1 MSSVSGSTSSDPTRP
16 TASLADYTRSA
27 WRRRYVVAGGV
38 LLGLL
43 AGLLLLPRILP
54 TNARYLASVQMD
66 VRPITLSDAGSR
78 QADRGATPVLV
89 PDVQAVQAV
98 IDDLGPAAAR
108 LRPLKGQPRAE
119 WASKL
124 DAAFAA
130 TPISGSTEFTVTYAD
145 DDPTLAGRALK
156 TYVKSYTERRNSRYN
171 VQLTAVRQPRQREI
185 ASLQQRFQALS
196 RQANAEKRASANGTA
211 APGTEA
217 QLTQLVNE
225 LSSKNTQ
232 LDDID
237 TQAAL
242 LGTPTT
248 FGDPVN
254 VDPQS
259 NPAGRGVALAIG
271 MLLGLLGGIGAA
283 FVVEAYAP
291 KVLSADDVETATD
304 LTVIADVP
312 FLPRRQRRKGVA
324 VLERPFSPT
333 AEGYRRLVGA
343 LERRGLGSTVKV
355 LAILSAD
362 AHEGKSTVAVNLAHV
377 LARLGRNVVLVSS
390 DLRRPGIEKLLDLPG
405 SDGLAGYLEGER
417 NDLASLFVSVSDNLV
432 VLPAGASSSNPAEL
446 LATKQVG
453 AMLKLL
459 RATGMIVILDTPP
472 ARWSADAISLAGAA
486 DAALLVVRS
495 GRAST
500 KSIREVAE
508 GLRREGLRTLGSLL
522 LGSKTPKLTRLI
534 RYGHYASQ
542 EGYSE
547 SIAARVRSVP
557 APPDGGRQDPAS
569 LALPLRKN
577 GEHPAEAR
585 PPAGAERPGNRKAL
599 GGAPPRK

>member
-1 MSSVSGSTSSDPTRP
+1 MSSMSGPTTSDPNRAS
-16 TASLADYTRSA
+16 ASLADYTRSA
-27 WRRRYVVAGGV
+27 WRRKYLVTAGV
-38 LLGLL
+38 LLGLV

-54 TNARYLASVQMD
+54 SNAKYLASVQMD
-66 VRPITLSDAGSR
+66 VRSVNLSDAGDR
-78 QADRGATPVLV
+78 QVDRGATPVLV

-98 IDDLGPAAAR
+98 ISDLGPAAAR
-108 LRPLKGQPRAE
+108 LKPLRGQPKAQWVSR
-119 WASKL
+119 L
-124 DAAFAA
+124 NAALQAA
-130 TPISGSTEFTVTYAD
+130 PIPGTTQFTVSYAD
-145 DDPTLAGRALK
+145 DDPVLAERVLTRYAE
-156 TYVKSYTERRNSRYN
+156 TYATRRNSRYN
-171 VQLTAVRQPRQREI
+171 KQLTVIRMPRVRQIQGLTQLVQR
-185 ASLQQRFQALS
+185 LS
-196 RQANAEKRASANGTA
+196 QQANAERSRSPNGTA
-211 APGTEA
+211 SPGTEA
-217 QLTQLVNE
+217 QL
-225 LSSKNTQ
+225 SFNTTLLTNKQ
-232 LDDID
+232 AELDDID
-237 TQAAL
+237 KRAAL

-248 FGDPVN
+248 LNEPIN
-254 VDPQS
+254 VEPQS

-271 MLLGLLGGIGAA
+271 LLLGLLGGIGAA
-283 FVVEAYAP
+283 FVAEAYAP
-291 KVLSADDVETATD
+291 KVLSADDVESATD

-312 FLPRRQRRKGVA
+312 HLPRRQRRKGVA

-343 LERRGLGSTVKV
+343 LERRGLGTSVKV

-390 DLRRPGIEKLLDLPG
+390 DLRRPGIEKLLELPE

-432 VLPAGASSSNPAEL
+432 VLPAGASKSNPADL

-472 ARWSADAISLAGAA
+472 SRWSADAISLAGAA
-486 DAALLVVRS
+486 DASLLVVKS

-508 GLRREGLRTLGSLL
+508 GLRREGLRTLGSIL
-522 LGSKTPKLTRLI
+522 LGSKTSKLTRLV

-542 EGYSE
+542 ESYSD
-547 SIAARVRSVP
+547 SITARVRS
-557 APPDGGRQDPAS
+557 APTSQVEGNRAPSGLPM
-569 LALPLRKN
+569 PLRQN
-577 GEHPAEAR
+577 G
-585 PPAGAERPGNRKAL
+585 ERPGEAEGGRPGSRQAL
-599 GGAPPRK
+599 RGAPPGR